1 MADVSRPPVR
11 GEAHDR
17 GQLFLVGALALAVTF
32 VVLALVM
39 NGVIYTENVSAR
51 DLATSTAPAIE
62 YENEAKSVAATLV
75 ATERGDDYDELE
87 ATVAGGLSAWSN
99 TTQPFGAVEGRLAG
113 VEDTTGS
120 NGTALAQDTSDRNF
134 TSVNDAESWTLAT
147 DVKTRDAW
155 INATPEVSEDDIENE
170 TFADLTDDGGPFY
183 INVTDGGGVDVTV
196 FVYEDENSDDACV
209 AVFDGDTYENSSCAD
224 AENIYVDLVD
234 GTYGENSI
242 DQSDE
247 HGWLQVLERAG
258 PDHTLEFGNADA
270 SDGTYQFVVDAEDDD
285 VESDNFGTDPDAE
298 PYAER
303 ALYDVEFQIR
313 YRSQNVRYEA
323 TVRVA
328 PGEPTYE

>member
-1 MADVSRPPVR
+1 MADVNRSHGRDQD
-11 GEAHDR
+11 HDR

-75 ATERGDDYDELE
+75 ATERGDGYDELE
-87 ATVAGGLSAWSN
+87 ATVAGGLAAWSN

-113 VEDTTGS
+113 VENTTGS
-120 NGTALAQDTSDRNF
+120 NGTALAQDESDRNF
-134 TSVNDAESWTLAT
+134 TSVNDTESWTLAD

-155 INATPEVSEDDIENE
+155 INATPEVTEDDIQSED
-170 TFADLTDDGGPFY
+170 FADLTDDDGPFHL
-183 INVTDGGGVDVTV
+183 NVSDGGGQDVTV
-196 FVYEDENSDDACV
+196 FVYEDNSEACV
-209 AVFDGDTYENSSCAD
+209 AVFDGVTYNDSSCVPG
-224 AENIYVDLVD
+224 ENIYVDLVD

-247 HGWLQVLERAG
+247 HEWLQVLERAG

-285 VESDNFGTDPDAE
+285 VESNNFGTDPDAE

-303 ALYDVEFQIR
+303 VLYATEFQVR
-313 YRSQNVRYEA
+313 YRTQNVRYEA

-328 PGEPTYE
+328 PGEPTYD

>member
-62 YENEAKSVAATLV
+62 YENEAESVAVQLV
-75 ATERGDDYDELE
+75 TTERGDDYDELE

-113 VEDTTGS
+113 VENTTGS
-120 NGTALAQDTSDRNF
+120 NGTVLAQDESNRNF
-134 TSVNDAESWTLAT
+134 TSVNDTESWTLAT

-155 INATPEVSEDDIENE
+155 INATPEVTEDDIENE
-170 TFADLTDDGGPFY
+170 TVPDLTDDDGPFHL
-183 INVTDGGGVDVTV
+183 NVTDGGGEDVTV
-196 FVYEDENSDDACV
+196 FVYEDENSGDACV
-209 AVFDGDTYENSSCAD
+209 AVFDGGTYENSSCVSG
-224 AENIYVDLVD
+224 ENIYVDLVD
-234 GTYGENSI
+234 GTYGENPI

-247 HGWLQVLERAG
+247 HEWLQVLERAG
-258 PDHTLEFGNADA
+258 PDHTLEFGNPDQAT
-270 SDGTYQFVVDAEDDD
+270 GTYQFVVDDEYLD
-285 VESDNFGTDPDAE
+285 EETFGTDPDAD
-298 PYAER
+298 PYAEG
-303 ALYDVEFQIR
+303 ALYDVEFELR
-313 YRSQNVRYEA
+313 YRTQNVRYEA